1 MEKNCREKKF
11 IEVLVVT
18 LQNNLKDFI
27 DIAAV
32 HKQTE
37 NAQIDGIIQEILRTS
52 PDSGKRMIT
61 VTLLSMGY
69 NVKTYRIRQ
78 L

>member
-32 HKQTE
+32 HK
-37 NAQIDGIIQEILRTS
+37 
-52 PDSGKRMIT
+52 
-61 VTLLSMGY
+61 
-69 NVKTYRIRQ
+69 
-78 L
+78 